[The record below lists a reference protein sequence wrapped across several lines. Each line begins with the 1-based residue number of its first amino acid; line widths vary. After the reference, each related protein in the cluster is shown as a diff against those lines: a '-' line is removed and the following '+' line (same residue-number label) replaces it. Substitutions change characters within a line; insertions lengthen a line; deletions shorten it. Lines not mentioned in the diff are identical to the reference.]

1 MDEPTLEAINLAI
14 QTIEFTSQ
22 TVQLVLSLAT
32 GALALSITFAK
43 EITPNITLSTRRYL
57 IIAWFFYVL
66 SIPFGIATMMALTGQ
81 LTGIDKILI
90 DQIALQANPQ
100 ALTALLPDIESSRV
114 LVPAI
119 LQFMSFFLAIL
130 FTFFYGIRS
139 LLPHR

>member
-1 MDEPTLEAINLAI
+1 MDESTLEAINLAV

-43 EITPNITLSTRRYL
+43 EITPNIPLSTRRYL

-81 LTGIDKILI
+81 LTGIDQLL
-90 DQIALQANPQ
+90 LQANPQ
-100 ALTALLPDIESSRV
+100 NLSTLLPSIESNTV
-114 LVPAI
+114 LFPAT
-119 LQFMSFFLAIL
+119 LQFMSFFLAIF
-130 FTFFYGIRS
+130 FTFLYGVRS
-139 LLPHR
+139 LFSHR